1 MRTKNKYEK
10 EKLGEIIK
18 LVKMS
23 SCGVLVTDEGINTYC
38 SPSELLTLISF
49 IIDKTKKYVPEEAI
63 RHSVEIGLR
72 NNEEKIDYMINTL
85 ENTLNKIDNIIDK
98 KKDKKTKKE
107 NKDK

>member
-1 MRTKNKYEK
+1 MITKNKYEK
-10 EKLGEIIK
+10 KKLGEIIK

-23 SCGVLVTDEGINTYC
+23 SCGILATDEGISLYC
-38 SPSELLTLISF
+38 DQVELLTLISY
-49 IIDKTKKYVPEEAI
+49 IIDKAKKYVPEEAI

-72 NNEEKIDYMINTL
+72 NNEEKTDYMINTL
-85 ENTLNKIDNIIDK
+85 ENALNEIDK

>member
-10 EKLGEIIK
+10 EKLSEIIE

-23 SCGVLVTDEGINTYC
+23 SCGILATDKGISTYC

-49 IIDKTKKYVPEEAI
+49 IIESAKKYVPEEAI
-63 RHSVEIGLR
+63 RHCVEIALR
-72 NNEEKIDYMINTL
+72 NGEEKVDYMINTL
-85 ENTLNKIDNIIDK
+85 ENALNEIDK